1 MEKNPG
7 TFEALASS
15 FALKRLPDSQI
26 ELSGDVPAETIAPY
40 RTRTLKEI
48 AQQLDLPGFRKGHV
62 PQDLALKK
70 VGEVAVLEE
79 AVEHF
84 MQDFYPELTAAHKAD
99 VVGRPEIRI
108 TNPPAGGAPGN
119 PVSLVIQVAV
129 HPEVQIPKDW
139 KKMGEKIP
147 LEAYTGELPKMKVP
161 PSPEEEQKARDY
173 MARDQRR
180 GRIINTLLEK
190 VTVEIPKI
198 FVESELDKIIS
209 QLKEDVVRFGVT
221 YEAYLQQ
228 INKTEEVLRGEFRDQ
243 ATKRAKLQLTLNKI
257 AQDEHIEADTDAV
270 AREMKHALEHFPQAS
285 PDLLQIHIETVLKN
299 EKVLQLLESGEKKE

>member
-7 TFEALASS
+7 TFGALATS
-15 FALKRLPDSQI
+15 FALKRLPESQI
-26 ELSGDVPAETIAPY
+26 ELSGDIPAEVIAPY
-40 RTRTLKEI
+40 RTRALKEI
-48 AQQLDLPGFRKGHV
+48 AKQVDLPGFRKGKV
-62 PQDLALKK
+62 PADMALKK
-70 VGEVAVLEE
+70 IGEVAVLEE

-84 MQDFYPELTAAHKAD
+84 MRDFYPALASAHKAD

-108 TNPPAGGAPGN
+108 TKLAPGN
-119 PVSLVIQVAV
+119 PVSLVIQVV
-129 HPEVQIPKDW
+129 VYPEVHIPKDW
-139 KKMGEKIP
+139 KGVAEKIP

-180 GRIINTLLEK
+180 GKIINALLEK
-190 VTVEIPKI
+190 VAVEIPKI
-198 FVESELDKIIS
+198 FIESELEKIIS
-209 QLKEDVVRFGVT
+209 QLKEDVARFGVT
-221 YEAYLQQ
+221 YEAYLRQ

-257 AQDEHIEADTDAV
+257 AQDEHVEADGGAV
-270 AREMKHALEHFPQAS
+270 AREIKHALEHFPKAS